1 MNKTSFKVKLQQY
14 RSGNSKR
21 ETPYLNDI
29 IESSNMSNECT
40 TTVIYMYWI
49 GFVNWLEW
57 FFFIKHLYDIPKV
70 QKSLYRSPYFDDQTF
85 EYNCFETLSI
95 AQNEIRIFIVE
106 DLIVS
111 LIINWNSFRPLF
123 KKKEVKIILTI
134 ISETK
139 KYFFFFQNLISTN

>member
-49 GFVNWLEW
+49 GFVN
-57 FFFIKHLYDIPKV
+57 
-70 QKSLYRSPYFDDQTF
+70 
-85 EYNCFETLSI
+85 
-95 AQNEIRIFIVE
+95 
-106 DLIVS
+106 
-111 LIINWNSFRPLF
+111 
-123 KKKEVKIILTI
+123 
-134 ISETK
+134 
-139 KYFFFFQNLISTN
+139 